1 MKKQNIDVNENA
13 LSALAR
19 MSLDDYTDLVV
30 QKIIKQL
37 DTGGA
42 PSFPP
47 YVTRDEAAGILRLG
61 TRTFETLVNEG
72 KVPEPVLGGGSGS
85 KRVWRTDELLNLK
98 RST

>member
-1 MKKQNIDVNENA
+1 MMKQEIDATENA
-13 LSALAR
+13 LAALAR
-19 MSLDDYTDLVV
+19 MSLDEYTDLIV

-37 DTGGA
+37 DTGGT

-85 KRVWRTDELLNLK
+85 KRIWRTEDLLNLK
-98 RST
+98 RSA